1 MNVTPYQFPE
11 KEVHMVGDYVGVVWN
26 TVQQKKTMKDAS
38 GLVYTA
44 YAPLR
49 HGEPYIDFVSIR
61 HSRDNDEVRE
71 DEDSPVDGGLGLEKS
86 IRLSE
91 ELTLAI
97 EYLSTIIT
105 KRENS

>member
-1 MNVTPYQFPE
+1 MDITSYQFE
-11 KEVHMVGDYVGVVWN
+11 GREIHMVGDYVGVVWN
-26 TVQQKKTMKDAS
+26 TKPQKKTVKDDS
-38 GLVYTA
+38 GTVYTA
-44 YAPLR
+44 YLQFR
-49 HGEPYIDFVSIR
+49 YGEPYIDFVSIR
-61 HSRDNDEVRE
+61 HSRDNDEAWE

-105 KRENS
+105 KR